1 VYQVIRTEGEYEPWW
16 FFEDWMDFIV
26 ESADYADFQEA
37 VAAYERAAEKLSVVY
52 PFQKTKETYLTAYW
66 SDGEIRFCENCDDD
80 VQLYHGLMLL
90 QDGKK
95 LLQE

>member
-1 VYQVIRTEGEYEPWW
+1 MELSVT
-16 FFEDWMDFIV
+16 
-26 ESADYADFQEA
+26 ATDYADFWWEVA
-37 VAAYERAAEKLSVVY
+37 VDELDAEKVSVVD
-52 PFQKTKETYLTAYW
+52 PIQKTKETYLTAYW

>member
-1 VYQVIRTEGEYEPWW
+1 MYQVIRTEGEYEPWW

-26 ESADYADFQEA
+26 ESTEYADFQEA
-37 VAAYERAAEKLSVVY
+37 VAAYEQAAEKLSEAY
-52 PFQKTKETYLTAYW
+52 PFQKTKEVYLTAYW

-90 QDGKK
+90 QDRKK
-95 LLQE
+95 LRPE